1 METVLQAQAHFVNK
15 METNPDRFMRRE
27 RAPMLRH
34 AASRLAAFL
43 RADPEDVVFV
53 TNATTG
59 MNAVLQSLDL
69 QDGDEVLCLNLT
81 CTILDVP
88 SRSLQALLMS

>member
-1 METVLQAQAHFVNK
+1 MLQAQVHFVNK

-27 RAPMLRH
+27 CAPMMRH
-34 AASRLAAFL
+34 AAARLASFL
-43 RADPEDVVFV
+43 RADPEDIVFV

-59 MNAVLQSLDL
+59 TNAVLQSLDL

-81 CTILDVP
+81 CAFMHSIVV
-88 SRSLQALLMS
+88 LLVCRLSC